1 MGRACTI
8 CSSDNRHA
16 IEAALTQREPYR
28 HIASRYGVSTAA
40 LQRHKRDHLPGKMLR
55 EDKVQAAPHA
65 PAHEGK
71 IITQA
76 NSQAAPHA
84 RAREGLPNARVRA
97 REGLQAKYLPQLADL
112 EREASALQRRIE
124 DLRRDLQARQQAP
137 EPEPET
143 ILTPAQQ
150 LEERRR
156 RHRARPKP
164 AHPP

>member
-84 RAREGLPNARVRA
+84 RAREGL
-97 REGLQAKYLPQLADL
+97 QAKYLPQLADL